1 MIIYDCLKCCPVV
14 RNLGDGFF
22 LRIFMQH
29 YEYKTLSKC
38 RAFIFCTK
46 KYPRKTGGCSGA
58 GAVAKLVSCCQDL
71 PGYSHTHILGIT
83 MNIFVHFLILS
94 HFAFICL
101 LSFRNDFFPRSFCVI
116 NNLVSFVS

>member
-14 RNLGDGFF
+14 VCNPGDGFS
-22 LRIFMQH
+22 LRIFMHH

-94 HFAFICL
+94 HFAIEKDLFDIDQSVRL
-101 LSFRNDFFPRSFCVI
+101 MTYSWDP
-116 NNLVSFVS
+116 

>member
-1 MIIYDCLKCCPVV
+1 MIYDFKTPLSRCFIFFMIIYDCLKCCLVV

-46 KYPRKTGGCSGA
+46 NTPEKRGCSVA

-71 PGYSHTHILGIT
+71 PGY
-83 MNIFVHFLILS
+83 FLILS
-94 HFAFICL
+94 HFAIEKDLFDIDQSVRL
-101 LSFRNDFFPRSFCVI
+101 MTYSWDP
-116 NNLVSFVS
+116 

>member
-14 RNLGDGFF
+14 VCNPGDGFS

-46 KYPRKTGGCSGA
+46 NTPEKRGVLWCWRSCQTG
-58 GAVAKLVSCCQDL
+58 Q
-71 PGYSHTHILGIT
+71 
-83 MNIFVHFLILS
+83 
-94 HFAFICL
+94 L
-101 LSFRNDFFPRSFCVI
+101 LSGPAWVFSHNVI
-116 NNLVSFVS
+116 MHQ

>member
-1 MIIYDCLKCCPVV
+1 MIYENTVKSVFYFFMIIYDCLKCCLVV

-46 KYPRKTGGCSGA
+46 NTPEKRGCSGS
-58 GAVAKLVSCCQDL
+58 GAVAKLVSCYQDL
-71 PGYSHTHILGIT
+71 PGYFHTTL
-83 MNIFVHFLILS
+83 
-94 HFAFICL
+94 
-101 LSFRNDFFPRSFCVI
+101 
-116 NNLVSFVS
+116 